1 MRHVVLLVP
10 TLFTIM
16 FMSDVH
22 LAMAGDHSIRRAT
35 EQKSRL
41 ERVGQ
46 PMRSAWDR
54 SPAPRAGD
62 HHAMGQL
69 AQRPGDVPPAV
80 PVDPDAPLGTGID
93 LSSWRSLE
101 EAGPFLS
108 RLDPPA
114 DTSGGGAEDTLTEDR
129 LLMEDEPGVAEDEN
143 AEPSAVERD
152 WRGLGRDT
160 AFFLGY
166 QVIGAGI
173 WFLTPES
180 VSQWTSEQRKTSLQK
195 WWENVRH
202 PQWDPD
208 TWYVNYLGHP
218 YFGAIGYIRARE
230 RRFGAFGGF
239 WYAALLSGLYEFGIE
254 AMFERPSYQD
264 LIVTPIGG
272 LLIGALLFE
281 PIRERILRKPELRW
295 YDHIPLALTD
305 PLGVSNSLFER
316 LWGIQT
322 DIRVQLRL
330 PTSAPYMH
338 FDEPT
343 ARSLN
348 RPLEQHRQ
356 SPGIGIEFVFGGR
369 KQAARPP
376 W

>member
-1 MRHVVLLVP
+1 MTQHL
-10 TLFTIM
+10 
-16 FMSDVH
+16 SDVS
-22 LAMAGDHSIRRAT
+22 LA
-35 EQKSRL
+35 L
-41 ERVGQ
+41 
-46 PMRSAWDR
+46 
-54 SPAPRAGD
+54 
-62 HHAMGQL
+62 
-69 AQRPGDVPPAV
+69 PGDANTALG
-80 PVDPDAPLGTGID
+80 PDVG
-93 LSSWRSLE
+93 LSSWHPLE
-101 EAGPFLS
+101 EAGPFSSL
-108 RLDPPA
+108 LDSPA
-114 DTSGGGAEDTLTEDR
+114 ETSGVEAEDKLTEDP
-129 LLMEDEPGVAEDEN
+129 LLMENEPDVAEDES
-143 AEPSAVERD
+143 AEPSAMVRD

-166 QVIGAGI
+166 QVIAAGI

-180 VSQWTSEQRKTSLQK
+180 VSQWSSEQRKTSLQK

-230 RRFGAFGGF
+230 RRFGAFGSF
-239 WYAALLSGLYEFGIE
+239 WYAALLSGLYEYGIE

-264 LIVTPIGG
+264 LIITPVGG
-272 LLIGALLFE
+272 LVLGALVFE
-281 PIRERILRKPELRW
+281 PIRELILRKPELRW

-322 DIRVQLRL
+322 DILVQLRL
-330 PTSAPYMH
+330 PGTIPSRA
-338 FDEPT
+338 FEEPT

-348 RPLEQHRQ
+348 RPLEKHRQ
-356 SPGIGIEFVFGGR
+356 SPGIGIEFVFGGKKR
-369 KQAARPP
+369 SDQSP

>member
-1 MRHVVLLVP
+1 MRHVGLLVP

-16 FMSDVH
+16 LLNDMP
-22 LAMAGDHSIRRAT
+22 LAMSGEHSMRRAT
-35 EQKSRL
+35 GEKFGL

-54 SPAPRAGD
+54 TRALGAGN
-62 HHAMGQL
+62 HHATGQH
-69 AQRPGDVPPAV
+69 AHRSGDVLSAA
-80 PVDPDAPLGTGID
+80 PVDLNAALDTGID
-93 LSSWRSLE
+93 LSAWRRLEGAGAFSSL
-101 EAGPFLS
+101 
-108 RLDPPA
+108 LDPPT
-114 DTSGGGAEDTLTEDR
+114 DGRVGGAEDTLTEDPV
-129 LLMEDEPGVAEDEN
+129 LLGDEPDVAED
-143 AEPSAVERD
+143 AEAATSEVVRD
-152 WRGLGRDT
+152 WRGLRRDT

-166 QVIGAGI
+166 QVIAAGI

-180 VSQWTSEQRKTSLQK
+180 VSQWSDDQRKTSLQK

-230 RRFGAFGGF
+230 RHFGAFGGF

-264 LIVTPIGG
+264 LIVTPVGG

-305 PLGVSNSLFER
+305 PLGVSNSIVER
-316 LWGIQT
+316 LWGIET

-330 PTSAPYMH
+330 PIPYRH
-338 FDEPT
+338 FEEP
-343 ARSLN
+343 AGRYLN
-348 RPLEQHRQ
+348 RPLEQSRAD
-356 SPGIGIEFVFGGR
+356 PGIGIEFVFGGGKPATR
-369 KQAARPP
+369 LP